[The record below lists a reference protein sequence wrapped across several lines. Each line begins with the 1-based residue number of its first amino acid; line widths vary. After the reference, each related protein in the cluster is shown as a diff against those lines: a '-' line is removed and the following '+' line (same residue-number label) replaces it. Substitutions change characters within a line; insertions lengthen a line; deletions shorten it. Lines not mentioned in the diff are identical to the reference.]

1 MTISRLSYRAR
12 QFRLAVC
19 GPKRQIQSAALQP
32 YLSPVQIVL
41 FQRLQAS
48 EQTHAVRVLER
59 LKKQG
64 HAEPDLLAAALL
76 HDIGKI
82 LSPLSIIE
90 RMAIVLGRRLF
101 PAGVKRWG
109 QGSPRGLR
117 HAFAV
122 AEQHPRWG
130 ADLAAQAGASS
141 RTVDLIARHQEV
153 RTGPPRTQTERM
165 LAALQAADDS
175 D

>member
-12 QFRLAVC
+12 QLRMAFW
-19 GPKRQIQSAALQP
+19 GPKRQIQSVALQP

-48 EQTHAVRVLER
+48 EQSHAARVFER
-59 LKKQG
+59 LKAEG
-64 HAEPDLLAAALL
+64 HSEPDLLAAALL

-90 RMAIVLGRRLF
+90 RIVIVLGRRLF
-101 PAGVKRWG
+101 PAAVKRWG
-109 QGSPRGLR
+109 GGSPRGLR
-117 HAFAV
+117 HAFVV
-122 AEQHPRWG
+122 AERHPRWG
-130 ADLAAQAGASS
+130 ADLAAQAGASP
-141 RTVDLIARHQEV
+141 RTVDLIARHQEKLA
-153 RTGPPRTQTERM
+153 GPPRTQTERM